1 MVAAPRSRE
10 RESPLSTP
18 ARFTWKRGS
27 CLLLA
32 LVTAFVLVASV
43 GCAPEVGSD
52 AWCEKMKET
61 PKGDWSANDA
71 SDYAKHCL
79 LG

>member
-1 MVAAPRSRE
+1 MKIRSN
-10 RESPLSTP
+10 LSAWTV
-18 ARFTWKRGS
+18 
-27 CLLLA
+27 LLLCAA
-32 LVTAFVLVASV
+32 LLG

-71 SDYAKHCL
+71 GSYARHCIL
-79 LG
+79 K

>member
-1 MVAAPRSRE
+1 MHACSK
-10 RESPLSTP
+10 
-18 ARFTWKRGS
+18 RFAVRFS
-27 CLLLA
+27 LLLIA
-32 LVTAFVLVASV
+32 GISL

-71 SDYAKHCL
+71 ADYAKNCL
-79 LG
+79 LK

>member
-1 MVAAPRSRE
+1 M
-10 RESPLSTP
+10 
-18 ARFTWKRGS
+18 
-27 CLLLA
+27 LLA
-32 LVTAFVLVASV
+32 LVTAFVLFASV

-61 PKGDWSANDA
+61 PKADWSANDA
-71 SDYAKHCL
+71 ADYAKHCL